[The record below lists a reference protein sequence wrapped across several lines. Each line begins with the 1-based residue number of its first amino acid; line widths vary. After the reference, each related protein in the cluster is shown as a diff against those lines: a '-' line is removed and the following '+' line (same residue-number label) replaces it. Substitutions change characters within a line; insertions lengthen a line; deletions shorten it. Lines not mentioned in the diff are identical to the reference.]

1 MSRYI
6 GSLVCIFLVCSGV
19 FSSAFGQ
26 ESPDRESSTELVQ
39 ETAAAEADDSAVTKD
54 PNALTLRT
62 IVETGGLILW
72 TIIVLGF
79 FALVLALYL
88 IATITPRRE
97 APAKLLKRIANQ
109 IRAGE
114 YYEAMKLC
122 DGRQELM
129 ARVLYAGLRL
139 AEQERYVI
147 QEAMESEGERGAAHL
162 WQRISYLNNVGAIAP
177 LLGLLGTVWGM
188 IGAFSAIAMDD
199 SQVKGL
205 TMALNVSQAMI
216 TTAAGLLLAI
226 PALLTYFYLRGRVL
240 RVISLVESQA
250 SEFVELIMRYQKQ

>member
-1 MSRYI
+1 MSRN
-6 GSLVCIFLVCSGV
+6 IFGFICVVLAYGGV
-19 FSSAFGQ
+19 FSSAFGE
-26 ESPDRESSTELVQ
+26 ESP
-39 ETAAAEADDSAVTKD
+39 AIPEADLVEETPVADADAAVEGDS
-54 PNALTLRT
+54 NALTLQT
-62 IVETGGLILW
+62 IVETGGPILW
-72 TIIVLGF
+72 TIIALGF

-88 IATITPRRE
+88 LATITPRRE

-114 YYEAMKLC
+114 FYEATNLC

-129 ARVLYAGLRL
+129 AKVLYAGLRL
-139 AEQERYVI
+139 SEQERYVI

-205 TMALNVSQAMI
+205 TMALNVSEAMI

-226 PALLTYFYLRGRVL
+226 PALLAYFYLRGRVL
-240 RVISLVESQA
+240 RVVSLVESQA
-250 SEFVELIMRYQKQ
+250 SEFVELIVRYQKQ